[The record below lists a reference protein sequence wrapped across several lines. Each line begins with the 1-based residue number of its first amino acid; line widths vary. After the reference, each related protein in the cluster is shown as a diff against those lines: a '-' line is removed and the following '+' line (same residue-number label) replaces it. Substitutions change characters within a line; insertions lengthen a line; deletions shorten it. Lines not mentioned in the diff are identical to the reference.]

1 VVRAAGRACGDYCG
15 GRPQALKRRNQQQKA
30 AVIASGFCVLGPDI
44 GCELTFQV
52 RDLIFQQEFFLLEAL
67 QLQLV
72 LSGFFS
78 QSGYDIV
85 EIAVFE
91 VKIVDTL
98 LKRIDNSLHGQAPP
112 FGR

>member
-1 VVRAAGRACGDYCG
+1 LRWSRASAEAAEPDNKKPLRLRAAFALRPDVGRQLA
-15 GRPQALKRRNQQQKA
+15 
-30 AVIASGFCVLGPDI
+30 
-44 GCELTFQV
+44 FQV
-52 RDLIFQQEFFLLEAL
+52 RDLIFQQQFFLLEAL

-78 QSGYDIV
+78 KSGYDII

-91 VKIVDTL
+91 VQLVNPL
-98 LKRIDNSLHGQAPP
+98 LKRIDISLHGQAPP